1 MDNPENTEIDRLKAL
16 LKELEVKNS
25 AMYQE
30 IQSLKIQIDRVAQN
44 RAEIKSPGGQPVAD
58 QQPEVIPVPVQAAP
72 VQVQKEAV
80 PLQPQAKVSQP
91 QKKKDWERFVG
102 ENLINKIG
110 ILITV
115 IGVGIGTKYAID
127 HQLLSPVMRIM
138 LGYLLGGGLL
148 FFALRLKK
156 NYLDFS
162 AVLLSGSLAIFYF
175 LTYISFSFY
184 HFFPLQLTF
193 LLMVLFTVG
202 TVFAAVKYDRQI
214 IAHLGFV
221 GAYGI
226 PFLLSDGSGKIL
238 FFFSYVAII
247 NIGILAVSY
256 FKNWKSLI
264 YSAFGLTWAIFFAWY
279 ASAYK
284 AEIHFS
290 AALFFLSLFFLVF
303 YAIGLVYKVKKHEKF
318 HASDMV
324 VLIANSFIFSGLG
337 FSLIGTYTDG
347 SETKLALFSVINA
360 LVHLVVALL
369 LCRDKLADRAI
380 YYFSCAMALLFITL
394 TVPLLLDGNAVT
406 LTWTLEFLVLF
417 LFGRTRKISLFEEMS
432 YPVLLLAFL
441 NLVLFWGRTYG
452 GLDLFSAVQDWRK
465 AEITADNSFLLNYRF
480 LTSFCFIAALGIAYY
495 VNGIK
500 KHLETTEGSSVAS
513 YDVNP
518 DLLQF
523 FRVLLVILLIVV
535 PFSGISLEIHQY
547 WDIKIITLQKD
558 KNVLFYNISDIV
570 HAFEALS
577 KIAFSLLFTGVIL
590 FVRRTKQNSSE
601 FNVFAVITC
610 GFVLL
615 VFLTLGL
622 YWLSFLQL
630 QHLYKTETY
639 YAPSSLVLIRYAMY
653 ALVAAYVYTY
663 FTFMKKQFTDRFF
676 RIFSEYFLH
685 VVIIWILSAEL
696 VNWMYVFNSKQAYKL
711 WLSILWGVY
720 SLFLIVIGIRDKKA
734 YLRIGAISLF
744 GVTLVKLFLYDLDRL
759 STLGKTVLFIILGVI
774 LLVISFLYNK
784 YKNILFDEEEKES
797 KM

>member
-1 MDNPENTEIDRLKAL
+1 MDNPENTEIDRLKIL
-16 LKELEVKNS
+16 LKELEIKNS

-30 IQSLKIQIDRVAQN
+30 LQALKSRIDQFAQN
-44 RAEIKSPGGQPVAD
+44 KEQTQVAKQMPVVD
-58 QQPEVIPVPVQAAP
+58 KQPEIVPVQAQA
-72 VQVQKEAV
+72 VQSIPQQVAR
-80 PLQPQAKVSQP
+80 PQAAQP
-91 QKKKDWERFVG
+91 SKPFVQPEKKRDWERFVG

-148 FFALRLKK
+148 FFALKLKK

-193 LLMVLFTVG
+193 LLMVLFTAG
-202 TVFAAVKYDRQI
+202 TVYAAVKYDRQI

-226 PFLLSDGSGKIL
+226 PFLLSDGSGKVL

-264 YSAFGLTWAIFFAWY
+264 YSAFGLTWLIFFAWY
-279 ASAYK
+279 WTAYK
-284 AEIHFS
+284 AQYHLGT
-290 AALFFLSLFFLVF
+290 AMFFLTLYFLIF
-303 YAIGLVYKVKKHEKF
+303 YATGLIFKVTKHEKF

-324 VLIANSFIFSGLG
+324 VIMANSFVFSALG
-337 FSLIGTYTDG
+337 FSLISAYTS
-347 SETKLALFSVINA
+347 SENHLALFSLANA
-360 LVHLVVALL
+360 LVHFAVAFVLH
-369 LCRDKLADRAI
+369 RDKQADRTI
-380 YYFSCAMALLFITL
+380 YYFCCAMVLLYATL

-406 LTWTLEFLVLF
+406 LTWTFEFLALF
-417 LFGRTRKISLFEEMS
+417 LYGRIRKVSLLEEMS

-441 NLVLFWGRTYG
+441 NLLLFWGRTYG
-452 GLDLFSAVQDWRK
+452 GLDLLSGVQDWRQG
-465 AEITADNSFLLNYRF
+465 EITADNSFLLNYRF

-495 VNGIK
+495 VDGVK
-500 KHLETTEGSSVAS
+500 KYLETAEDSSAAN

-518 DLLQF
+518 GLLQT
-523 FRVLLVILLIVV
+523 FRVTLVILVIVV
-535 PFSGISLEIHQY
+535 PFSGIFLEISQY
-547 WDIKIITLQKD
+547 WDIKMAVLEKD
-558 KNVLFYNISDIV
+558 KNVLFYNIAEIV
-570 HAFEALS
+570 QAFETLS
-577 KIAFSLLFTGVIL
+577 KIAFSLLFTGVVL
-590 FVRRTKQNSSE
+590 FVRRTRQNSSE
-601 FNVFAVITC
+601 FNIFAVITC

-622 YWLSFLQL
+622 YLLSYLQL
-630 QHLYKTETY
+630 QYLYKTETY
-639 YAPSSLVLIRYAMY
+639 YAPSSLLLIRYAMY
-653 ALVAAYVYTY
+653 ALIAAYVYTY
-663 FTFMKKQFTDRFF
+663 VTFISKQFTDRFF
-676 RIFSEYFLH
+676 RVFSEYFLH
-685 VVIIWILSAEL
+685 VLIIWVLSAEL
-696 VNWMYVFNSKQAYKL
+696 VNWMHVLNSRQAYKL
-711 WLSILWGVY
+711 GLSIFWGVY
-720 SLFLIVIGIRDKKA
+720 ALSLIVVGIRQKKA

-744 GVTLVKLFLYDLDRL
+744 GVTLVKLFFYDLDRL

-784 YKNILFDEEEKES
+784 YKNILFEEEEKES
-797 KM
+797 